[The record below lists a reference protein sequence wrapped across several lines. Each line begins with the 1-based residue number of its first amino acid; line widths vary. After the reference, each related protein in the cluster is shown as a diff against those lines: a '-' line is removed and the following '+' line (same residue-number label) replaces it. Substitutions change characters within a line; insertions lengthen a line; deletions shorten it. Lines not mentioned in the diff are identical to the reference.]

1 MPAQSV
7 VATRTPSVAAATSAG
22 TTTERETSTPMTQTT
37 TRADNPGM
45 NPPHETLG
53 VEARLPDAHV
63 ANAGL
68 LLCSGGTGPLGL
80 CPVGEEAAPEVR
92 GMGERWKLRLA
103 EAPKRT

>member
-22 TTTERETSTPMTQTT
+22 TTTERETSTPILNQTT
-37 TRADNPGM
+37 TRADNPRM

-53 VEARLPDAHV
+53 VEEVR
-63 ANAGL
+63 
-68 LLCSGGTGPLGL
+68 
-80 CPVGEEAAPEVR
+80 AAPTVR

-103 EAPKRT
+103 EAPKEW